1 MLSLMTSLMTITHYL
16 RCHNFDMK
24 SIATKFLIFAF
35 GALMLMGATAADEV
49 REDVYSYEDCVRE
62 FANITCI
69 ALHFQ

>member
-1 MLSLMTSLMTITHYL
+1 
-16 RCHNFDMK
+16 MK

-62 FANITCI
+62 FANIMCN